1 MYFNWLEFVLW
12 EHEVAGSSPVIPT
25 IKIKNGVVDKRYFA
39 QLK

>member
-25 IKIKNGVVDKRYFA
+25 EKYLKAAVNKRYFA
-39 QLK
+39 W